1 MHRALPPSEPPDG
14 ERPRY
19 LRLVVGGAQPRGGWH
34 LSAIARLQGFS
45 LGSPAASPHQW
56 SPKTVTT
63 SSMVGRSKS
72 GCGLCP
78 ALSFKDL
85 HHPCWGGGRGEPGP
99 TFAWAG
105 VPLLPPASGGGN
117 HPPALRRRRPPA
129 MPGKANCCCPARVQ
143 HSVLCPSD
151 GVSQHVVCREGGT
164 RVLGRSHSRF
174 RGEDGS
180 EDLPVHFGAGG
191 SCWCGVGGQVDATIG
206 AKVVAGGESFSTDE
220 NVSATCGPT
229 SGSLALISGSRPPRG
244 DANESLPAVAS
255 APGPS
260 LLLQRSSASHPE
272 LVIPQALR
280 CGGCSYPR
288 EWNQSS
294 VCNGILSAGVC
305 SLWLSGPEHLGIL
318 GAIPCFFLILNT
330 RTRLSAS

>member
-14 ERPRY
+14 ERPRC

-45 LGSPAASPHQW
+45 SGNPAASPHQW

-63 SSMVGRSKS
+63 SSMVGRSKP

-85 HHPCWGGGRGEPGP
+85 HHPCWGGGRGELGP
-99 TFAWAG
+99 AFAWAG

-129 MPGKANCCCPARVQ
+129 MPGKANCCCLARVQ
-143 HSVLCPSD
+143 HSVLCPGD
-151 GVSQHVVCREGGT
+151 GGLPHQGASQHVVRREGGT
-164 RVLGRSHSRF
+164 HVLGWSHSCF

-180 EDLPVHFGAGG
+180 EDLPVRFGAAGAR
-191 SCWCGVGGQVDATIG
+191 WCGVGGQVDATVS
-206 AKVVAGGESFSTDE
+206 AEVVAAGESFSADE
-220 NVSATCGPT
+220 TVSATRGPT
-229 SGSLALISGSRPPRG
+229 SSSLALISGSRPPRG

-255 APGPS
+255 ALGPS
-260 LLLQRSSASHPE
+260 LLLQRSPVSHPE
-272 LVIPQALR
+272 FVVPQALQ
-280 CGGCSYPR
+280 CGGLFVPAR
-288 EWNQSS
+288 VE
-294 VCNGILSAGVC
+294 
-305 SLWLSGPEHLGIL
+305 PE
-318 GAIPCFFLILNT
+318 F
-330 RTRLSAS
+330 RL